1 MVNYRKKA
9 YKVLAIGLCLP
20 LLMQARS
27 GAEQRFSDS
36 YSRSA
41 IVSDTDTN
49 RIVYEK
55 NADQVVPMA
64 SLTKMMTLLL
74 TFDAISQKKVDYK
87 DIVTILPSDVNR
99 VGTNIKL
106 TAGEQISLEE
116 LMKGMMIVSANDAAL
131 AISHHVSTTY
141 SKFVE
146 DMNTKAKEIGME
158 NTVFYN
164 PNGLPTSINVGGK
177 PVGVENKTSARDV
190 LVLSKYLY
198 DKYPNQLTAITNMS
212 SYINPK
218 KAINEENTN
227 PLLPLIANVD
237 GLKTGFTGA
246 AGYCLAYSM
255 KIDKGNGNDSAN
267 RLIGVSLGASSKEN
281 RKLASYNTLVYIN
294 NHYKTKYLYKK
305 NTTIDRPVI
314 NGIPFIKFDLVAN
327 KDLCL
332 IQKDTEK
339 LKKTIK
345 YNSVDIFADND
356 QPLANLIYTDD
367 KGNQVASFDISTRTP
382 LRDMPFLEKC
392 LVSGCAIVGK
402 ALDHITDTN
411 VGPRYTFWE

>member
-1 MVNYRKKA
+1 MISYRKKA
-9 YKVLAIGLCLP
+9 CKILAIGLCLP
-20 LLMQARS
+20 LLMQARA
-27 GAEQRFSDS
+27 GAETRFSDP

-41 IVSDTDTN
+41 IVSDMDTN

-55 NADQVVPMA
+55 NASQVVPMA

-74 TFDAISQKKVDYK
+74 TFDAIAQKKVDYK

-106 TAGEQISLEE
+106 NAGDQISLEE

-131 AISHHVSTTY
+131 AISHHVGTTY
-141 SKFVE
+141 GQFVE
-146 DMNTKAKEIGME
+146 NMNNKAKEIGME

-164 PNGLPTSINVGGK
+164 PNGLPTSINVGGNV
-177 PVGVENKTSARDV
+177 VGVENKTTARDV

-198 DKYPNQLTAITNMS
+198 STYGNQLTAITNMS
-212 SYINPK
+212 SYVNPS

-255 KIDKGNGNDSAN
+255 KTDKGNGNDSSN
-267 RLIGVSLGASSKEN
+267 RLVGVSLGASSKEN
-281 RKLASYNTLVYIN
+281 RKLASYNTLVYISS
-294 NHYKTKYLYKK
+294 HYKTKYLYKK
-305 NTTIDRPVI
+305 NQVIDRPAL
-314 NGIPFIKFDLVAN
+314 NGIPFAKVNLVSN
-327 KDLCL
+327 KDLYL
-332 IQKDTEK
+332 IQKDSEK

-345 YNSVDIFADND
+345 YNSVDILADGD

-367 KGNQVASFDISTRTP
+367 NGNQVASFDISTSKP
-382 LRDMPFLEKC
+382 LSKMNFFEKF
-392 LVSGCAIVGK
+392 LVSLCTIIGTI
-402 ALDHITDTN
+402 LDQVLDFSN
-411 VGPRYTFWE
+411 GPRYFI

>member
-1 MVNYRKKA
+1 MISYRKKA
-9 YKVLAIGLCLP
+9 CKILAIGLCLP
-20 LLMQARS
+20 LLMQARA
-27 GAEQRFSDS
+27 GAETRFSDP

-41 IVSDTDTN
+41 IVSDMDTN

-55 NADQVVPMA
+55 NASQVVPMA

-74 TFDAISQKKVDYK
+74 TFDAIAQKKVDYK

-106 TAGEQISLEE
+106 NAGDQISLEE

-131 AISHHVSTTY
+131 AISHHVGTTY
-141 SKFVE
+141 GQFVE
-146 DMNTKAKEIGME
+146 NMNNKAKEIGMK

-164 PNGLPTSINVGGK
+164 PNGLPTSVNVGGNV
-177 PVGVENKTSARDV
+177 VGVENKTTARDV

-198 DKYPNQLTAITNMS
+198 STYGNQLTAITNMS
-212 SYINPK
+212 SYVNPS

-255 KIDKGNGNDSAN
+255 KTDKGNGNDSPN
-267 RLIGVSLGASSKEN
+267 RLVGVSLGASSKEN
-281 RKLASYNTLVYIN
+281 RKLASYNTLVYISS
-294 NHYKTKYLYKK
+294 HYKTKYLYKK
-305 NTTIDRPVI
+305 NQVIDRPAL
-314 NGIPFIKFDLVAN
+314 NGIPFAKVNLVSN
-327 KDLCL
+327 KDLYL
-332 IQKDTEK
+332 IQKDSEK

-345 YNSVDIFADND
+345 YNSVDILADGD

-367 KGNQVASFDISTRTP
+367 KGNQVASFDISTSKP
-382 LRDMPFLEKC
+382 LSKMNFFEKFLISLC
-392 LVSGCAIVGK
+392 TIIGTIFDQV
-402 ALDHITDTN
+402 LDFSN
-411 VGPRYTFWE
+411 GPRYFI

>member
-1 MVNYRKKA
+1 
-9 YKVLAIGLCLP
+9 
-20 LLMQARS
+20 MQARA
-27 GAEQRFSDS
+27 GAETRFSDP

-41 IVSDTDTN
+41 IVSDMDTN

-55 NADQVVPMA
+55 NASQVVPMA

-74 TFDAISQKKVDYK
+74 TFDAIAQKKVDYK

-106 TAGEQISLEE
+106 NAGDQISLEE

-131 AISHHVSTTY
+131 AISHHVGTTY
-141 SKFVE
+141 GQFVE
-146 DMNTKAKEIGME
+146 NMNNKAKEIGME

-164 PNGLPTSINVGGK
+164 PNGLPTSVNIGGNV
-177 PVGVENKTSARDV
+177 VGVENKTTARDV

-198 DKYPNQLTAITNMS
+198 STYGNQLTAITNMS
-212 SYINPK
+212 SYVNPSE
-218 KAINEENTN
+218 AINEENTN

-255 KIDKGNGNDSAN
+255 KTDKGNGNDSSN
-267 RLIGVSLGASSKEN
+267 RLVGVSLGASSKEN
-281 RKLASYNTLVYIN
+281 RKLASYNTLVYISS
-294 NHYKTKYLYKK
+294 HYKTKYLYKK
-305 NTTIDRPVI
+305 NQVIDRPAL
-314 NGIPFIKFDLVAN
+314 NGIPFAKVNLVSN
-327 KDLCL
+327 KDLYL
-332 IQKDTEK
+332 IQKDSEK

-345 YNSVDIFADND
+345 YNSVDILADGD

-367 KGNQVASFDISTRTP
+367 KGNQVASFDISTSKP
-382 LRDMPFLEKC
+382 LSKMNFFEKF
-392 LVSGCAIVGK
+392 LVSLCTIIGTIFDQV
-402 ALDHITDTN
+402 LDFSN
-411 VGPRYTFWE
+411 GPRYFI

>member
-1 MVNYRKKA
+1 MISYRKKA
-9 YKVLAIGLCLP
+9 CKILAIGLCLP
-20 LLMQARS
+20 LLMQARA
-27 GAEQRFSDS
+27 GAETRFSDP

-41 IVSDTDTN
+41 IVSDMDTN

-55 NADQVVPMA
+55 NASQVVPMA

-74 TFDAISQKKVDYK
+74 TFDAIAQKKVDYK

-106 TAGEQISLEE
+106 NAGDQISLEE

-131 AISHHVSTTY
+131 AISHHVGTTY
-141 SKFVE
+141 DRFVE
-146 DMNTKAKEIGME
+146 NMNNKAKEIGMK

-164 PNGLPTSINVGGK
+164 PNGLPTSVNVGGNV
-177 PVGVENKTSARDV
+177 VGVENKTTARDV

-198 DKYPNQLTAITNMS
+198 STYGNQLTAITNMS
-212 SYINPK
+212 SYVNPV

-255 KIDKGNGNDSAN
+255 KIDKGNGNDSSN
-267 RLIGVSLGASSKEN
+267 RLVGVSLGASSKEN
-281 RKLASYNTLVYIN
+281 RKLASYNTLVYISS
-294 NHYKTKYLYKK
+294 HYKTKYLYKK
-305 NTTIDRPVI
+305 NQVIDRPAL
-314 NGIPFIKFDLVAN
+314 NGIPFAKVNLVSN
-327 KDLCL
+327 KDLYL
-332 IQKDTEK
+332 IQKDSEK

-345 YNSVDIFADND
+345 YNSVDILADGD

-367 KGNQVASFDISTRTP
+367 KGNQVASFDISMSKP
-382 LRDMPFLEKC
+382 LSKMNFFEKF
-392 LVSGCAIVGK
+392 LVSLCTIIGTIFDQV
-402 ALDHITDTN
+402 LDFSN
-411 VGPRYTFWE
+411 GPRYFI

>member
-1 MVNYRKKA
+1 MISYRKKA
-9 YKVLAIGLCLP
+9 CKILAIGLCLP
-20 LLMQARS
+20 LLMQARA
-27 GAEQRFSDS
+27 GAETRFSDP

-41 IVSDTDTN
+41 IVSDMDTN

-55 NADQVVPMA
+55 NASQVVPMA

-74 TFDAISQKKVDYK
+74 TFDAIAQKKVDYK

-106 TAGEQISLEE
+106 NAGDQISLEE

-131 AISHHVSTTY
+131 AISHHVGTTY
-141 SKFVE
+141 GQFVE
-146 DMNTKAKEIGME
+146 NMNNKAKEIGME

-164 PNGLPTSINVGGK
+164 PNGLPTSVNIGGNV
-177 PVGVENKTSARDV
+177 VGVENKTTARDI

-198 DKYPNQLTAITNMS
+198 STYGNQLTAITNMS
-212 SYINPK
+212 SYVNPS

-255 KIDKGNGNDSAN
+255 KTDKGNGNDSSN
-267 RLIGVSLGASSKEN
+267 RLVGVSLGASSKEN
-281 RKLASYNTLVYIN
+281 RKLASYNTLVYISS
-294 NHYKTKYLYKK
+294 HYKTKYLYKK
-305 NTTIDRPVI
+305 NQVIDRPAL
-314 NGIPFIKFDLVAN
+314 NGIPFAKVNLVSN
-327 KDLCL
+327 KDLYL
-332 IQKDTEK
+332 IQKDSEK

-345 YNSVDIFADND
+345 YNSVDILADGD

-367 KGNQVASFDISTRTP
+367 KGNQVASFDISTSKP
-382 LRDMPFLEKC
+382 LSKMNFFEKF
-392 LVSGCAIVGK
+392 LVSLCTIIGTIFDQV
-402 ALDHITDTN
+402 LDFSN
-411 VGPRYTFWE
+411 GPRYFI

>member
-1 MVNYRKKA
+1 MISYRKKA
-9 YKVLAIGLCLP
+9 CKILAIGLCLP
-20 LLMQARS
+20 LLMQARA
-27 GAEQRFSDS
+27 GAETRFSDP

-41 IVSDTDTN
+41 IVSDMDTN

-55 NADQVVPMA
+55 NASQVVPMA

-74 TFDAISQKKVDYK
+74 TFDAIAQKKVDYK

-106 TAGEQISLEE
+106 NAGDQISLEE

-131 AISHHVSTTY
+131 AISHHVGTTY
-141 SKFVE
+141 GQFVE
-146 DMNTKAKEIGME
+146 NMNNKAKEIGME

-164 PNGLPTSINVGGK
+164 PNGLPTSINVGGNV
-177 PVGVENKTSARDV
+177 VGVENKTTARDI

-198 DKYPNQLTAITNMS
+198 STYGNQLTAITNMS
-212 SYINPK
+212 SYVNPS

-255 KIDKGNGNDSAN
+255 KTDKGNGNDSSN
-267 RLIGVSLGASSKEN
+267 RLVGVSLGASSKEN
-281 RKLASYNTLVYIN
+281 RKLASYNTLVYISS
-294 NHYKTKYLYKK
+294 HYKTKYLYKK
-305 NTTIDRPVI
+305 NQVIDRPAL
-314 NGIPFIKFDLVAN
+314 NGIPFAKVNLVSN
-327 KDLCL
+327 KDLYL
-332 IQKDTEK
+332 IQKDSEK

-345 YNSVDIFADND
+345 YNSVDILADGD

-367 KGNQVASFDISTRTP
+367 KGNQVASFDISTSKP
-382 LRDMPFLEKC
+382 LSKMNFFEKF
-392 LVSGCAIVGK
+392 LVSLCTIIGTIFDQV
-402 ALDHITDTN
+402 LDFSN
-411 VGPRYTFWE
+411 GPRYFI

>member
-1 MVNYRKKA
+1 MISYRKKA
-9 YKVLAIGLCLP
+9 CKILAIGLCLP
-20 LLMQARS
+20 LLMQAKA
-27 GAEQRFSDS
+27 GAETRFSDP

-41 IVSDTDTN
+41 IVSDMDTN

-55 NADQVVPMA
+55 NASQVVPMA

-74 TFDAISQKKVDYK
+74 TFDAIAQKKVDYK

-106 TAGEQISLEE
+106 NAGDQISLEE

-131 AISHHVSTTY
+131 AISHHVGTTY
-141 SKFVE
+141 GHFVE
-146 DMNTKAKEIGME
+146 NMNNKAKEIGME

-164 PNGLPTSINVGGK
+164 PNGLPTSVNVGGNV
-177 PVGVENKTSARDV
+177 VGVENKTTARDV

-198 DKYPNQLTAITNMS
+198 STYGYQLTAITNLS
-212 SYINPK
+212 SYVNPG
-218 KAINEENTN
+218 KAINEENTI

-255 KIDKGNGNDSAN
+255 KIDKGNGNDSPN
-267 RLIGVSLGASSKEN
+267 RLVGVSLGASSKEN
-281 RKLASYNTLVYIN
+281 RKLASYNTLVYISS
-294 NHYKTKYLYKK
+294 HYKTKYLYKK
-305 NTTIDRPVI
+305 NQVIDRPAL
-314 NGIPFIKFDLVAN
+314 NGIPFAKVNLVSN
-327 KDLCL
+327 KDLYL
-332 IQKDTEK
+332 IQKDSEK

-345 YNSVDIFADND
+345 YNSVDILADGD

-367 KGNQVASFDISTRTP
+367 KGNQVASFDISTSKP
-382 LRDMPFLEKC
+382 LSKMNFFEKF
-392 LVSGCAIVGK
+392 LVSLCTIIGTIFDQV
-402 ALDHITDTN
+402 LDFSN
-411 VGPRYTFWE
+411 GPRYFI

>member
-1 MVNYRKKA
+1 MISYRKKA
-9 YKVLAIGLCLP
+9 CKILAIGLCLP
-20 LLMQARS
+20 LLMQARA
-27 GAEQRFSDS
+27 GAETRFSDP

-41 IVSDTDTN
+41 IVSDMDTN

-55 NADQVVPMA
+55 NASQVVPMA

-74 TFDAISQKKVDYK
+74 TFDAIAQKKVDYK

-106 TAGEQISLEE
+106 NAGDQISLEE

-131 AISHHVSTTY
+131 AISHHVGTTY
-141 SKFVE
+141 GHFVE
-146 DMNTKAKEIGME
+146 NMNNKAKEIGME

-164 PNGLPTSINVGGK
+164 PNGLPTSVNVGGNV
-177 PVGVENKTSARDV
+177 VGVENKTTARDV

-198 DKYPNQLTAITNMS
+198 STYGNQLTAITNMS
-212 SYINPK
+212 SYVNPS

-255 KIDKGNGNDSAN
+255 KIDKGNGNDSPN
-267 RLIGVSLGASSKEN
+267 RLVGVSLGASSKEN
-281 RKLASYNTLVYIN
+281 RKLASYNTLVYISS
-294 NHYKTKYLYKK
+294 HYKTKYLYKK
-305 NTTIDRPVI
+305 NQVIDRPAL
-314 NGIPFIKFDLVAN
+314 NGIPFAKVNLVSN
-327 KDLCL
+327 KDLYL
-332 IQKDTEK
+332 IQKDSEK

-345 YNSVDIFADND
+345 YNSVDILADGD

-367 KGNQVASFDISTRTP
+367 KGNQVASFDISTSKP
-382 LRDMPFLEKC
+382 LSKMNFFEKF
-392 LVSGCAIVGK
+392 LVSLCTIIGTIFDQV
-402 ALDHITDTN
+402 LDFSN
-411 VGPRYTFWE
+411 GPRYFI

>member
-1 MVNYRKKA
+1 MISYRKKA
-9 YKVLAIGLCLP
+9 CKILAIGLCLP
-20 LLMQARS
+20 LLMQARA
-27 GAEQRFSDS
+27 GAETRFSDP

-41 IVSDTDTN
+41 IVSDMDTN

-55 NADQVVPMA
+55 NASQVAPMA

-74 TFDAISQKKVDYK
+74 TFDAIAQKKVDYK

-106 TAGEQISLEE
+106 NAGDQISLEE

-131 AISHHVSTTY
+131 AISHHVGTTY
-141 SKFVE
+141 GQFVE
-146 DMNTKAKEIGME
+146 NMNNKAKEIGME

-164 PNGLPTSINVGGK
+164 PNGLPTSVNVGGNV
-177 PVGVENKTSARDV
+177 VGVENKTTARDV

-198 DKYPNQLTAITNMS
+198 STYGNQLTAITNMS
-212 SYINPK
+212 SYVNPG

-255 KIDKGNGNDSAN
+255 KIDKGNGNDSPN
-267 RLIGVSLGASSKEN
+267 RLVGVSLGASSKEN
-281 RKLASYNTLVYIN
+281 RKLASYNTLVYISS
-294 NHYKTKYLYKK
+294 HYKTKYLYKK
-305 NTTIDRPVI
+305 NQVIDRPAL
-314 NGIPFIKFDLVAN
+314 NGIPFAKVNLVSN
-327 KDLCL
+327 KDLYL
-332 IQKDTEK
+332 IQKDSEK

-345 YNSVDIFADND
+345 YNSVDILADGD

-367 KGNQVASFDISTRTP
+367 KGNQVASFDISTSKP
-382 LRDMPFLEKC
+382 LSKMNFFEKF
-392 LVSGCAIVGK
+392 LVSLCTIIGTIFDQV
-402 ALDHITDTN
+402 LDFSN
-411 VGPRYTFWE
+411 GPRYFI

>member
-1 MVNYRKKA
+1 MISYRKKA
-9 YKVLAIGLCLP
+9 CKILAIGLCLP
-20 LLMQARS
+20 LLMQARA
-27 GAEQRFSDS
+27 GAETRFSDP

-41 IVSDTDTN
+41 IVSDMDTN

-55 NADQVVPMA
+55 NASQVVPMA

-74 TFDAISQKKVDYK
+74 TFDAIAQKKVDYK

-106 TAGEQISLEE
+106 NAGDQISLEE

-131 AISHHVSTTY
+131 AISHHVGTTY
-141 SKFVE
+141 GQFVE
-146 DMNTKAKEIGME
+146 NMNNKAKEIGMK

-164 PNGLPTSINVGGK
+164 PNGLPTSVNVGGNV
-177 PVGVENKTSARDV
+177 VGVENKTTARDV

-198 DKYPNQLTAITNMS
+198 STYGNQLTAITNMS
-212 SYINPK
+212 SYVNPS

-255 KIDKGNGNDSAN
+255 KTDKGNGNDSSN
-267 RLIGVSLGASSKEN
+267 RLVGVSLGASSKEN
-281 RKLASYNTLVYIN
+281 RKLASYNTLVYISS
-294 NHYKTKYLYKK
+294 HYKTKYLYKK
-305 NTTIDRPVI
+305 NQIIDRPAL
-314 NGIPFIKFDLVAN
+314 NGIPFAKVNLVSN
-327 KDLCL
+327 KDLYL
-332 IQKDTEK
+332 IQKDSEK

-345 YNSVDIFADND
+345 YNSVDILADGD

-367 KGNQVASFDISTRTP
+367 KGNQVASFDISTSKP
-382 LRDMPFLEKC
+382 LSKMNFFEKF
-392 LVSGCAIVGK
+392 LVSLCTIIGTIFDQV
-402 ALDHITDTN
+402 LDFSN
-411 VGPRYTFWE
+411 GPRYFI

>member
-1 MVNYRKKA
+1 MISYRKKA
-9 YKVLAIGLCLP
+9 CKILAIGLCLP
-20 LLMQARS
+20 LLMQARA
-27 GAEQRFSDS
+27 GAETRFSDP

-41 IVSDTDTN
+41 IVSDMDTN

-55 NADQVVPMA
+55 NASQVVPMA

-74 TFDAISQKKVDYK
+74 TFDAIAQKKVDYK

-106 TAGEQISLEE
+106 NAGDQISLEE

-131 AISHHVSTTY
+131 AISHHVGTTY
-141 SKFVE
+141 DQFVE
-146 DMNTKAKEIGME
+146 NMNNKAKEIGMK

-164 PNGLPTSINVGGK
+164 PNGLPTSVNVGGNV
-177 PVGVENKTSARDV
+177 VGVENKTTARDV

-198 DKYPNQLTAITNMS
+198 STYGNQLTAITNMS
-212 SYINPK
+212 SYVNPV

-255 KIDKGNGNDSAN
+255 KIDKGNGNDSSN
-267 RLIGVSLGASSKEN
+267 RLVGVSLGASSKEN
-281 RKLASYNTLVYIN
+281 RKLASYNTLVYISS
-294 NHYKTKYLYKK
+294 HYKTKYLYKK
-305 NTTIDRPVI
+305 NQVIDRPAL
-314 NGIPFIKFDLVAN
+314 NGIPFAKVNLVSN
-327 KDLCL
+327 KDLYL
-332 IQKDTEK
+332 IQKDSEK

-345 YNSVDIFADND
+345 YNSVDILADGD

-367 KGNQVASFDISTRTP
+367 KGNQVASFDISMSKP
-382 LRDMPFLEKC
+382 LSKMNFFEKF
-392 LVSGCAIVGK
+392 LVSLCTIIGTIFDQV
-402 ALDHITDTN
+402 LDFSN
-411 VGPRYTFWE
+411 GPRYFI

>member
-20 LLMQARS
+20 LLMQARA

-146 DMNTKAKEIGME
+146 DMNAKAKEIGME

-164 PNGLPTSINVGGK
+164 PNGLPTSINASLWGLRIRQVPG
-177 PVGVENKTSARDV
+177 
-190 LVLSKYLY
+190 
-198 DKYPNQLTAITNMS
+198 MS
-212 SYINPK
+212 
-218 KAINEENTN
+218 
-227 PLLPLIANVD
+227 
-237 GLKTGFTGA
+237 
-246 AGYCLAYSM
+246 
-255 KIDKGNGNDSAN
+255 
-267 RLIGVSLGASSKEN
+267 
-281 RKLASYNTLVYIN
+281 
-294 NHYKTKYLYKK
+294 
-305 NTTIDRPVI
+305 
-314 NGIPFIKFDLVAN
+314 
-327 KDLCL
+327 
-332 IQKDTEK
+332 
-339 LKKTIK
+339 
-345 YNSVDIFADND
+345 
-356 QPLANLIYTDD
+356 
-367 KGNQVASFDISTRTP
+367 
-382 LRDMPFLEKC
+382 
-392 LVSGCAIVGK
+392 
-402 ALDHITDTN
+402 
-411 VGPRYTFWE
+411 

>member
-1 MVNYRKKA
+1 MISYRKKA
-9 YKVLAIGLCLP
+9 CKILAIGLCLP
-20 LLMQARS
+20 LLMQARA
-27 GAEQRFSDS
+27 GAETRFSDP

-41 IVSDTDTN
+41 IVSDMDTN

-55 NADQVVPMA
+55 NASQVVPMA

-74 TFDAISQKKVDYK
+74 TFDAIAQKKVDYK

-106 TAGEQISLEE
+106 NAGDQISLEE

-131 AISHHVSTTY
+131 AISHHVGTTY
-141 SKFVE
+141 GQFVE
-146 DMNTKAKEIGME
+146 NMNNKAKEIGME

-164 PNGLPTSINVGGK
+164 PNGLPTSINVGGNV
-177 PVGVENKTSARDV
+177 VGVENKTTARDV

-198 DKYPNQLTAITNMS
+198 STYGNQLTAITNMS
-212 SYINPK
+212 SYVNPS

-255 KIDKGNGNDSAN
+255 KTDKGNGNDSSN
-267 RLIGVSLGASSKEN
+267 RLVGVSLGASSKEN
-281 RKLASYNTLVYIN
+281 RKLASYNTLVYISS
-294 NHYKTKYLYKK
+294 HYKTKYLYKK
-305 NTTIDRPVI
+305 NQVIDRPAL
-314 NGIPFIKFDLVAN
+314 NGIPFAKVNLVSN
-327 KDLCL
+327 KDLYL
-332 IQKDTEK
+332 IQKDSEK

-345 YNSVDIFADND
+345 YNSVDILADGD

-367 KGNQVASFDISTRTP
+367 NGNQVASFDISTSKP
-382 LRDMPFLEKC
+382 LSKMNFFEKF
-392 LVSGCAIVGK
+392 LVSLCTIIGTIFDQV
-402 ALDHITDTN
+402 LDFSN
-411 VGPRYTFWE
+411 GPRYFI

>member
-1 MVNYRKKA
+1 MISYRKKA
-9 YKVLAIGLCLP
+9 CKILAIGLCLP
-20 LLMQARS
+20 LLMQARA
-27 GAEQRFSDS
+27 GAETRFSDP

-41 IVSDTDTN
+41 IVSDMDTN

-55 NADQVVPMA
+55 NASQVVPMA

-74 TFDAISQKKVDYK
+74 TFDAIAQKKVDYK

-106 TAGEQISLEE
+106 NAGDQISLEE

-131 AISHHVSTTY
+131 AISHHVGTTY
-141 SKFVE
+141 GQFVE
-146 DMNTKAKEIGME
+146 NMNNKAKEIGMK

-164 PNGLPTSINVGGK
+164 PNGLPTSVNVGGNV
-177 PVGVENKTSARDV
+177 VGVENKTTARDV

-198 DKYPNQLTAITNMS
+198 STYGNQLTAITNMS
-212 SYINPK
+212 SYVNPGK
-218 KAINEENTN
+218 SINEENTN

-255 KIDKGNGNDSAN
+255 KTDKGNGNDSSN
-267 RLIGVSLGASSKEN
+267 RLVGVSLGASSKEN
-281 RKLASYNTLVYIN
+281 RKLASYNTLVYISS
-294 NHYKTKYLYKK
+294 HYKTKYLYKK
-305 NTTIDRPVI
+305 NQVIDRPAL
-314 NGIPFIKFDLVAN
+314 NGIPFAKVNLVSN
-327 KDLCL
+327 KDLYL
-332 IQKDTEK
+332 IQKDSEK

-345 YNSVDIFADND
+345 YNSVDILADGD

-367 KGNQVASFDISTRTP
+367 KGNQVASFDISTSKP
-382 LRDMPFLEKC
+382 LSKMNFFEKFLISLC
-392 LVSGCAIVGK
+392 TIIGTIFDQV
-402 ALDHITDTN
+402 LDFSN
-411 VGPRYTFWE
+411 GPRYFI